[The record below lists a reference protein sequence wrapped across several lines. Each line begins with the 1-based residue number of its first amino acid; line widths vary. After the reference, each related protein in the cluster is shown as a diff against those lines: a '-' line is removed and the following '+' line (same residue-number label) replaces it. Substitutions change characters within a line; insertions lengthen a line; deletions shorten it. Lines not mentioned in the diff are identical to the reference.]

1 MRYHEAVSNQS
12 IPGKDNI
19 YKKIIEYGILG
30 LIIFAPLPAASVNE
44 WSVLVIQLSALVMAA
59 AYFMM
64 NKKLHPNRLLS
75 HSLKWPK
82 YLFMGLFTL
91 IFIQIIPLPV
101 FLIRILSHNIYA
113 YHRAYAYDFSK
124 VKFLSLSLIPAH
136 TLQKGLE
143 LLAYFLIGFLIIK
156 VITQRRQIIRV
167 YYVLIAIGAFEALY
181 GMFELYSG
189 SPRILFYKKIHGLDS
204 VSGTFVNRDHFSGYL
219 EMIIPLAIGLVIA
232 RIDLFSL
239 TGLKWREKVLR
250 LSEKSLSINLLVTF
264 SIIIMSVAIIFSKS
278 RSGVFIL
285 ILIFIL
291 IFELIVLYYRR
302 AEDQKKGMKIFLT
315 IIFLLVIFVS
325 LYIGIESTL
334 GRFSMDKLLKEQRP
348 VFWANTL
355 KLFVRFPFFGSG
367 LGTFPSLYPD
377 WESSTGQLIR
387 LYHAHNDYLE
397 YLSELGI
404 IGMTL
409 LLGGILFMLIKSFEI
424 WKERR
429 HSEVKGLA
437 LGGIVS
443 VLCILIHSITDFNL
457 HIPANMLLFSVVL
470 SLTMVTV
477 CYKKGR
483 KINSKNNR

>member
-1 MRYHEAVSNQS
+1 MQYDEAVISQKIS
-12 IPGKDNI
+12 REDNI
-19 YKKIIEYGILG
+19 YKKIVEYGIFG
-30 LIIFAPLPAASVNE
+30 LIIFSPLPAASVNE
-44 WSVLVIQLSALVMAA
+44 WSILVIQLSVLVMIA

-64 NKKLHPNRLLS
+64 DEKLHPNRFLS
-75 HSLKWPK
+75 YSLKWPR
-82 YLFMGLFTL
+82 YLFIGLFIL
-91 IFIQIIPLPV
+91 IFVQALPLPV
-101 FLIRILSHNIYA
+101 FLIRILSPNTYA
-113 YHRAYAYDFSK
+113 YHKTYVYGFSK
-124 VKFLSLSLIPAH
+124 VKFLSLSVVPAH

-143 LLAYFLIGFLIIK
+143 LLAYFLIGFLIFK
-156 VITQRRQIIRV
+156 VITQKRQIVHI
-167 YYVLIAIGAFEALY
+167 YYVLIALGAFEALY

-189 SPRILFYKKIHGLDS
+189 NPRILFYKKIHGLDS

-239 TGLKWREKVLR
+239 SGLKWREKVLR
-250 LSEKSLSINLLVTF
+250 LSEKSLSVNLLISF
-264 SIIIMSVAIIFSKS
+264 SIIIMSLAIIFSRS

-285 ILIFIL
+285 ILTFIL
-291 IFELIVLYYRR
+291 VFELIVLFYKRV
-302 AEDQKKGMKIFLT
+302 EDQKKGMKIFLT
-315 IIFLLVIFVS
+315 VVLLLIILVS
-325 LYIGIESTL
+325 LYIGIEATL
-334 GRFSMDKLLKEQRP
+334 ERFSVDKLLREQRP

-355 KLFVRFPFFGSG
+355 KLFACFPLFGTG

-404 IGMTL
+404 IGMAL
-409 LLGGILFMLIKSFEI
+409 LLGGVLFMIIKSFRI

-443 VLCILIHSITDFNL
+443 VICILIHSITDFNL

-477 CYKKGR
+477 FYKKGR
-483 KINSKNNR
+483 KA

>member
-1 MRYHEAVSNQS
+1 MRHHETVISQKIS
-12 IPGKDNI
+12 REDNI
-19 YKKIIEYGILG
+19 YKKFIEYGILG
-30 LIIFAPLPAASVNE
+30 LIIFSPLPAASVNE
-44 WSVLVIQLSALVMAA
+44 WSILVIQILVLVMIA
-59 AYFMM
+59 AYFVM
-64 NKKLHPNRLLS
+64 NKKFHSNKLLS
-75 HSLKWPK
+75 HSLKWPQ
-82 YLFMGLFTL
+82 YMFIGLFTF
-91 IFIQIIPLPV
+91 IFVQALPLPV
-101 FLIRILSHNIYA
+101 FLIRILSPNIYT
-113 YHRAYAYDFSK
+113 YHRTYAYDFSK
-124 VKFLSLSLIPAH
+124 VKFLSLSLIPAY

-143 LLAYFLIGFLIIK
+143 LLAYFLIGFLIFK
-156 VITQRRQIIRV
+156 VITHKHQIIRI

-181 GMFELYSG
+181 GMFELYSRN
-189 SPRILFYKKIHGLDS
+189 PRILFYKKIHGLDS

-239 TGLKWREKVLR
+239 PGLKWREKVLR

-285 ILIFIL
+285 ILTFIL
-291 IFELIVLYYRR
+291 LFELIIIFYKRV
-302 AEDQKKGMKIFLT
+302 EDKKKGTKIFLT
-315 IIFLLVIFVS
+315 VIFLLVIFVS
-325 LYIGIESTL
+325 LYMGIESTL
-334 GRFSMDKLLKEQRP
+334 ERFSLNKLLREQRP

-355 KLFVRFPFFGSG
+355 KLFVRFPFFGTG
-367 LGTFPSLYPD
+367 LGTFSSLYPD
-377 WESSTGQLIR
+377 WESSTGQIVR

-409 LLGGILFMLIKSFEI
+409 LLGGVLFMLIKSFEI
-424 WKERR
+424 WRERR
-429 HSEVKGLA
+429 HSEIKGLA

-477 CYKKGR
+477 FYKKGR
-483 KINSKNNR
+483 KA